1 MKYQT
6 LFSLALLALLAPT
19 TVARAAVGDVFVSNG
34 MRYTVTSE
42 SPKEAELTGYEGDK
56 PTGTLTIANYAEGY
70 NVTSIGKGAFNECGD
85 ITKVTIQNGIRS
97 IGAGAFSIIKMLSS
111 ISIPE
116 SVTTI
121 GAGAFGNS
129 DHLTSINIPSGVKVI
144 EDGTFWNCQALS
156 SITLPE
162 GLTTIGTQAFGQCYS
177 LTSITIPDK
186 VKTIGELAFASCWKL
201 ATMTIGSGVT
211 SIGKGAFVDLFT
223 TDVYMYADPK
233 TLVWDL
239 SGVQAGDNFYPDFRL
254 DGSTRIHIPRGTDWS
269 AFAGKVNATFC
280 YYPAYAV
287 GDGFSVSN
295 VTYRVTSLDPATVEV
310 IGSPNPS
317 GALVIVPTVGQY
329 AVTSIAGNA
338 FAYADQLTAVTI
350 PESVTEVGLDAFFGC
365 TAVSDVYCYADPK
378 KLTWDDGSCD
388 DFKDDGSTVMHVRNA
403 TNWTAFEGKVHVTFS
418 RDIISDVGDGFQ
430 LGNLFYEVTSVNPKT
445 VQVRGHSYPL
455 SGALV
460 IPADANGWAVTEL
473 PSNVFTNCSQLTS
486 VTIPETVTE
495 IGADAFYGCTGV
507 TDVYCYADAAAM
519 TWIERGKDDFKTDGS
534 TCCHVLDAAAWQEK
548 FGTTVNVTF
557 MQDLDAVVLDDATP
571 YTQTAA
577 QNAASATYRKTVA
590 PANVGKHMAWMV
602 PFDYTLK
609 AADLQKFAFYRI
621 ALIVNAPAGDKRQP
635 WVFLEELPAGELLD
649 ANKPYVIRPKETV
662 ADYEFTTLNTLVQPR
677 ATEPIRIVPT
687 TEAEYYFYPTYEPTT
702 DTAGDPFH
710 FVVEEGTPAT
720 IGTLRYLEGANI
732 SPYRWILKPRPS
744 SGEAFDPVIRFFD
757 GNDVTISI
765 RGDVNQDGVVSITDA
780 VTVVDIINSG
790 E

>member
-1 MKYQT
+1 MKKLT
-6 LFSLALLALLAPT
+6 LVILAMVAGLGAAME
-19 TVARAAVGDVFVSNG
+19 ARAAVGDVFVRNG

-42 SPKEAELTGYEGDK
+42 SPKEAELTTWEGTK
-56 PTGTLTIANYAEGY
+56 PTGELTILNYAEGY
-70 NVTSIGKGAFNECGD
+70 NVTSIGENAFKECMEV
-85 ITKVTIQNGIRS
+85 TKVIIQEGIRS
-97 IGAGAFSIIKMLSS
+97 IGVLAFSGNKWVSS

-121 GAGAFGNS
+121 GAGAFTS
-129 DHLTSINIPSGVKVI
+129 CEHLITINIPSGVKVI
-144 EDGTFWNCQALS
+144 ETETFMLCQSLT

-162 GLTTIGTQAFGQCYS
+162 GLTTIEDVAFGMCYA

-186 VKTIGELAFASCWKL
+186 VKTIGEQAFADCIKM
-201 ATMTIGSGVT
+201 ATVTIGSGVT
-211 SIGKGAFVDLFT
+211 SIGKGAFASPIF
-223 TDVYMYADPK
+223 DVFMYVDPK
-233 TLVWDL
+233 TLNWDL
-239 SGVQAGDNFYPDFRL
+239 TPVHWGGGYTSGFLA
-254 DGSTRIHIPRGTDWS
+254 DGSTRIHIPRGSDWS
-269 AFAGKVNATFC
+269 AFVGKVNGQFL
-280 YYPAYAV
+280 YDPAYALN
-287 GDGFSVSN
+287 DEFSVGK

-310 IGSPNPS
+310 CGSPNPS
-317 GALVIVPTVGQY
+317 GELVIPSAVGQY
-329 AVTSIAGNA
+329 AVTAIAGSA
-338 FAYADQLTAVTI
+338 FEYCDQLTAVTI
-350 PESVTEVGLDAFFGC
+350 PESVTFIDREAFHGC
-365 TAVSDVYCYADPK
+365 TGITDVYCYADPT
-378 KLTWDDGSCD
+378 KLTWDDGDCD
-388 DFKDDGSTVMHVRNA
+388 DFKTDGSTVMHVRNA
-403 TNWTAFEGKVHVTFS
+403 TNWTAFEGKVNVTFS
-418 RDIISDVGDGFQ
+418 RDIVSDVGDMFQ

-507 TDVYCYADAAAM
+507 TDVYCYADAATM
-519 TWIERGKDDFKTDGS
+519 TWTERGKDDFKTDGS

-571 YTQTAA
+571 YTQIAA
-577 QNAASATYRKTVA
+577 QNVASVTYRKTVA

-609 AADLQKFAFYRI
+609 DADLEKFAFYRI
-621 ALIVNAPAGDKRQP
+621 AFIVNAPAAGMRQP
-635 WVFLEELPAGELLD
+635 WVFLEELPAGEELE
-649 ANKPYVIRPKETV
+649 ANKPYVIKPKEAVT
-662 ADYEFTTLNTLVQPR
+662 DYEFTTLNTLVQPR

-720 IGTLRYLEGANI
+720 IGTIRCIEGASV
-732 SPYRWILKPRPS
+732 SPFRWIIKPNYR
-744 SGEAFDPVIRFFD
+744 SGYVFDPVIRFFD
-757 GNDVTISI
+757 GNDVTIGI

-780 VTVVDIINSG
+780 VSVVNIILG
-790 E
+790 Q

>member
-1 MKYQT
+1 MKKLT
-6 LFSLALLALLAPT
+6 LVILAMVAGLGAAME
-19 TVARAAVGDVFVSNG
+19 ARAAVGDVFVRNG

-42 SPKEAELTGYEGDK
+42 SPKEAELTTWEGTK
-56 PTGTLTIANYAEGY
+56 PTGTLTILNYAEGY
-70 NVTSIGKGAFNECGD
+70 NVTSIGENAFTGCGD

-97 IGAGAFSIIKMLSS
+97 IGAGAFSDIKMVYS

-116 SVTTI
+116 SVTSI
-121 GAGAFGNS
+121 GGGAFTNCH
-129 DHLTSINIPSGVKVI
+129 HLYDINIPSGVKVI
-144 EDGTFWNCQALS
+144 EPATFWFCSGLS

-162 GLTTIGTQAFGQCYS
+162 GLTTIGTQAFAQCYG

-186 VKTIGELAFASCWKL
+186 VKTIGEQAFKACVQL
-201 ATMTIGSGVT
+201 ATVTIGSGVI
-211 SIGKGAFVDLFT
+211 SIGKGAFVQSIT
-223 TDVYMYADPK
+223 SDVYMYADPK

-239 SGVQAGDNFYPDFRL
+239 SGDYVGDVLYLDFLPDAA
-254 DGSTRIHIPRGTDWS
+254 TRIHIPRGSDWS
-269 AFAGKVNATFC
+269 AFIGKVNATFC
-280 YYPAYAV
+280 YYPAYDLNDV
-287 GDGFSVSN
+287 FSVGK

-310 IGSPNPS
+310 CGSPNPS
-317 GALVIVPTVGQY
+317 GELVIPSAVGQY
-329 AVTSIAGNA
+329 AVTAIAGSA
-338 FAYADQLTAVTI
+338 FEYCDQLTAVTI
-350 PESVTEVGLDAFFGC
+350 PESVTFIDREAFHGC
-365 TAVSDVYCYADPK
+365 TGITDVYCYADPT
-378 KLTWDDGSCD
+378 KLTWDDGDCD

-403 TNWTAFEGKVHVTFS
+403 TNWTAFEGKVNVTFS
-418 RDIISDVGDGFQ
+418 RDIISGVGDMFQ
-430 LGNLFYEVTSVNPKT
+430 LGNLFYTVTSVNPKT

-507 TDVYCYADAAAM
+507 TDVYCYADAATM
-519 TWIERGKDDFKTDGS
+519 TWTERGKDDFKTDGS

-609 AADLQKFAFYRI
+609 DADSPSSSTPPPVTSDSRGCSSRSCLPENSSTPTSPTSSDPR
-621 ALIVNAPAGDKRQP
+621 KRSP
-635 WVFLEELPAGELLD
+635 TTSSPRSTPSSSREPRS
-649 ANKPYVIRPKETV
+649 PYASYPPPRQNTTSTRPTNPPP
-662 ADYEFTTLNTLVQPR
+662 TPR
-677 ATEPIRIVPT
+677 ATRSTLSWRKEHPLPSAPFAVSRVPASVPSAGLSSLT
-687 TEAEYYFYPTYEPTT
+687 TGA
-702 DTAGDPFH
+702 
-710 FVVEEGTPAT
+710 AT
-720 IGTLRYLEGANI
+720 SSI
-732 SPYRWILKPRPS
+732 PS
-744 SGEAFDPVIRFFD
+744 SGSLTA
-757 GNDVTISI
+757 T
-765 RGDVNQDGVVSITDA
+765 T
-780 VTVVDIINSG
+780 
-790 E
+790 